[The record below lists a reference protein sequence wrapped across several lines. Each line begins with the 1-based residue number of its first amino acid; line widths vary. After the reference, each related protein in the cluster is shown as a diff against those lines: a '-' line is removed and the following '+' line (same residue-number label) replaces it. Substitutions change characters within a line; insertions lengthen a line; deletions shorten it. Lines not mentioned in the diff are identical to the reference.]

1 MGWLADVAPGA
12 SGALAAHFRVHVANA
27 PRVTS
32 FRRCLPQHGI
42 DMQKRDARALVVD
55 LDNTPKQENG
65 VPSHDAQRECCPR
78 LHSSGWLLWNSS
90 SMEVAFSS
98 HHSQRQYHAGSLL
111 LVGN

>member
-1 MGWLADVAPGA
+1 MLPWVRPVLWL
-12 SGALAAHFRVHVANA
+12 LFFRVQVANA
-27 PRVTS
+27 PPVMS

-78 LHSSGWLLWNSS
+78 LHSSRWLLLNSS
-90 SMEVAFSS
+90 STEVAFFLSPLS
-98 HHSQRQYHAGSLL
+98 KAIPCRVVAARW
-111 LVGN
+111 